1 LAVLEFLTYKLTIR
15 QDDPY
20 RFRKMSSAM
29 TELLKT
35 AMAEVELLPD
45 AAQDEIGRELLTYLE
60 KLHWLRAEIDKGIRN
75 LDAGEGRELDIDE
88 FLKEMHRRHAS
99 R

>member
-1 LAVLEFLTYKLTIR
+1 
-15 QDDPY
+15 
-20 RFRKMSSAM
+20 M

-35 AMAEVELLPD
+35 AMAEAELLSD
-45 AAQDEIGRELLTYLE
+45 TAQDEIGRELLTHIE
-60 KLHWLRAEIDKGIRN
+60 KLRWLRAEIDKGIRS

-88 FLKEMHRRHAS
+88 FLKEMHQRHAN

>member
-1 LAVLEFLTYKLTIR
+1 
-15 QDDPY
+15 
-20 RFRKMSSAM
+20 M

-35 AMAEVELLPD
+35 AMAEASTLPE
-45 AAQDEIGRELLTYLE
+45 AAQEKIGRELLTYIE
-60 KLHWLRAEIDKGIRN
+60 KLRWLRAEIDKGIRS

-88 FLKEMHRRHAS
+88 LLEELHQRHAS

>member
-1 LAVLEFLTYKLTIR
+1 
-15 QDDPY
+15 
-20 RFRKMSSAM
+20 M

-35 AMAEVELLPD
+35 AIAEVSTLPD

-60 KLHWLRAEIDKGIRN
+60 KLRWLRAEIDKGIQS

-88 FLKEMHRRHAS
+88 FLREMHQRHA
-99 R
+99 RR